1 MHKKILYVI
10 LTKRTT
16 DTTMADFDWDDIEDE
31 IESMQRELKPVT
43 VTVTVEVV
51 KDEKRAAEEAER
63 EKKRQQSIAA
73 RRAERD
79 MLDAERKQ
87 RQAAREEE
95 KRKEEELANNIKV
108 RAPTKTP
115 FEEERDEFISKF
127 VRTIKEADLK
137 SGKGHLWIGRNRAG
151 DRAPKLSK
159 GEVDAQ
165 TKAMYAWKTHTGL

>member
-1 MHKKILYVI
+1 MI

-16 DTTMADFDWDDIEDE
+16 DATMADFDWDDIEVE
-31 IESMQRELKPVT
+31 IESMKPVT

-51 KDEKRAAEEAER
+51 KHAAETGDSFAKEAER

-95 KRKEEELANNIKV
+95 KRKEEELANRLKV

-115 FEEERDEFISKF
+115 FEEERDEFISSF
-127 VRTIKEADLK
+127 VRAIKEADLK

-165 TKAMYAWKTHTGL
+165 TKAMYAWKKHKGL